1 MKKEDA
7 LTRLAVA
14 NQEASEAEAEAA
26 AKQAARRVA
35 VRAAFHA
42 GCTAPEVGAVLN
54 VSPQRTYQIR
64 DSRLRSTA

>member
-1 MKKEDA
+1 MKKDEA
-7 LTRLAVA
+7 LAKLAAA
-14 NQEASEAEAEAA
+14 NREASEAEAEAA
-26 AKQAARRVA
+26 VKQTARRAA